1 MFTEGLM
8 NFPKVVPLAMRLTLA
23 GVVMLT
29 AGESAT
35 VNVWVCA
42 DASGRPSRI
51 RTSSARIL
59 KSLEMF
65 RAGDTSR
72 MQWRND
78 MKCFPLG
85 DKRFLDSGSR
95 FWIREYL
102 IFEIS

>member
-1 MFTEGLM
+1 MFTEGLTK
-8 NFPKVVPLAMRLTLA
+8 FPKVVPLAVRLTLA

-51 RTSSARIL
+51 RTNGARIL

-65 RAGDTSR
+65 RPGNAVG
-72 MQWRND
+72 M
-78 MKCFPLG
+78 
-85 DKRFLDSGSR
+85 
-95 FWIREYL
+95 
-102 IFEIS
+102 